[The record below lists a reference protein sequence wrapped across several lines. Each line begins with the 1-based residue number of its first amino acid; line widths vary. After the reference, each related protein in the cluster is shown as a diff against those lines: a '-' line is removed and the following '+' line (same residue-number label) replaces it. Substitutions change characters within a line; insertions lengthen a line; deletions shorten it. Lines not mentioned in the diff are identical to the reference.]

1 MGVVIMRDYEHS
13 PARAGEALLAK
24 AVAARSKLNRI
35 NRKAI
40 KEGGLKGDAL
50 FEALVSETGRIRG
63 LDYKEVFAEL
73 AAK

>member
-1 MGVVIMRDYEHS
+1 MRDYEHS
-13 PARAGEALLAK
+13 PARAGEALLAFK

-50 FEALVSETGRIRG
+50 FEALVSETARIRG

>member
-1 MGVVIMRDYEHS
+1 MRDYEHS

-50 FEALVSETGRIRG
+50 FEALVS
-63 LDYKEVFAEL
+63 
-73 AAK
+73 